1 MMKGRKAAEDILIL
15 TARTGDVANW
25 RGILILMRQ
34 HSSSLQLD
42 VGETLQSWTRPCSHG
57 QSQCGNISQY
67 GQIICE

>member
-42 VGETLQSWTRPCSHG
+42 VGETLQSWTIPMWEYIPVWTDHL
-57 QSQCGNISQY
+57 
-67 GQIICE
+67 